1 LSAPFTLRQLEYFD
15 AIANEGSLAAAAE
28 RCRVSPSALGLA
40 IDELERHLALQL
52 VVRRK
57 GKGVVLTPA
66 GTRVLQRARWLLS
79 GAESLADE
87 ARQASQ
93 GISGRLDIGV
103 YSTLAPFVVPGILE
117 RFRQRHIDLEIDF
130 VEGAAVELRDH
141 LLQGRL
147 DVALM
152 YQVDV
157 PNQLA
162 FDEVHA
168 YRPHVLLPAGHRFS
182 GRSEISLG
190 ELVSEPLVMLDMPP
204 ARHNTEQIFRS
215 LDLRP
220 WVAHHASS
228 YELARCLVGRG
239 LGYSVMFQRPRSTTT
254 YDGHEIV
261 ALDIV
266 DRIEPT
272 IVGLARPAGAPL
284 TARHRALLEFLRRQ
298 TSEAQEAVAASP
310 R

>member
-1 LSAPFTLRQLEYFD
+1 MSAPFTLRQLEYFD
-15 AIANEGSLAAAAE
+15 AIANEGSLAAAAA
-28 RCRVSPSALGLA
+28 RCRVSASALGLA
-40 IDELERHLALQL
+40 IDELERHLSLQL

-103 YSTLAPFVVPGILE
+103 YSTLAPFVLPGILE
-117 RFRQRHIDLEIDF
+117 GFRQRHHGLEIDF
-130 VEGAAVELRDH
+130 VEGSAIALRDA
-141 LLQGRL
+141 LLQGRV

-157 PNQLA
+157 PSQLA

-168 YRPHVLLPAGHRFS
+168 YRPHVLLPADHRFA
-182 GRSEISLG
+182 GKTEISLG

-204 ARHNTEQIFRS
+204 ARHNTEQIFRA

-239 LGYSVMFQRPRSTTT
+239 LGYSVMFQRPRTNMT

-261 ALDIV
+261 PLDIV

-272 IVGLARPAGAPL
+272 IVGLARPAGAPV
-284 TARHRALLEFLRRQ
+284 TARHRALLDFLRRQ
-298 TSEAQEAVAASP
+298 SVEAGRTDGQ
-310 R
+310 

>member
-1 LSAPFTLRQLEYFD
+1 MSAPFTLRQLEYFD
-15 AIANEGSLAAAAE
+15 AIANEGSLAAAAA

-40 IDELERHLALQL
+40 IDELERHLSLQL

-93 GISGRLDIGV
+93 GVSGRLDIGV
-103 YSTLAPFVVPGILE
+103 YSTLAPFVLPGILE
-117 RFRQRHIDLEIDF
+117 RFRQRHHELEIDF
-130 VEGAAVELRDH
+130 VEGSAIALRDA
-141 LLQGRL
+141 LLQGRV

-157 PNQLA
+157 PSQLA

-168 YRPHVLLPAGHRFS
+168 YQPHVLLPVGHRFA
-182 GRSEISLG
+182 GKTEISLG
-190 ELVSEPLVMLDMPP
+190 ELVTEPLVMLDMPP
-204 ARHNTEQIFRS
+204 ARQNTEQIFRS

-239 LGYSVMFQRPRSTTT
+239 LGYSVMFQRPRTNTT

-261 ALDIV
+261 PLDIV
-266 DRIEPT
+266 DRIQPT
-272 IVGLARPAGAPL
+272 VVGLARPAGAPV
-284 TARHRALLEFLRRQ
+284 TARHRALLDFLRRQ
-298 TSEAQEAVAASP
+298 AVEAGGPVHQVN
-310 R
+310 

>member
-1 LSAPFTLRQLEYFD
+1 
-15 AIANEGSLAAAAE
+15 
-28 RCRVSPSALGLA
+28 

-66 GTRVLQRARWLLS
+66 GTRVLQRARWLLT

-103 YSTLAPFVVPGILE
+103 YSTLAPFALPGILE
-117 RFRQRHIDLEIDF
+117 QFRQRHLDLEIDF
-130 VEGAAVELRDH
+130 VEGSATELRDQ

-157 PNQLA
+157 PSQLA

-168 YRPHVLLPAGHRFS
+168 YRPHVLLPHGHRLAS
-182 GRSEISLG
+182 RSEISLG
-190 ELVSEPLVMLDMPP
+190 
-204 ARHNTEQIFRS
+204 
-215 LDLRP
+215 
-220 WVAHHASS
+220 
-228 YELARCLVGRG
+228 
-239 LGYSVMFQRPRSTTT
+239 
-254 YDGHEIV
+254 
-261 ALDIV
+261 
-266 DRIEPT
+266 
-272 IVGLARPAGAPL
+272 
-284 TARHRALLEFLRRQ
+284 
-298 TSEAQEAVAASP
+298 
-310 R
+310 

>member
-1 LSAPFTLRQLEYFD
+1 VSAPFTLRQLEYFD
-15 AIANEGSLAAAAE
+15 AIANEGSLAAAAA

-40 IDELERHLALQL
+40 IDELERHLSLQL

-93 GISGRLDIGV
+93 GVSGRLDIGV
-103 YSTLAPFVVPGILE
+103 YSTLAPFVLPGILE
-117 RFRQRHIDLEIDF
+117 RFRQRHHELEIDF
-130 VEGAAVELRDH
+130 VEGSAIALRDA
-141 LLQGRL
+141 LLQGRV

-157 PNQLA
+157 PSQLA

-168 YRPHVLLPAGHRFS
+168 YQPHVLLPVGHRFA
-182 GRSEISLG
+182 GKTEISLG
-190 ELVSEPLVMLDMPP
+190 ELVTEPLVMLDMPP
-204 ARHNTEQIFRS
+204 ARQNTEQIFRS

-239 LGYSVMFQRPRSTTT
+239 LGYSVMFQRPRTNTT

-261 ALDIV
+261 PLDIV
-266 DRIEPT
+266 DRIQPT
-272 IVGLARPAGAPL
+272 VVGLARPAGAPV
-284 TARHRALLEFLRRQ
+284 TARHRALLDFLRRQ
-298 TSEAQEAVAASP
+298 AVEAGGPVHQVN
-310 R
+310 